1 MTHPRHGRWS
11 RHMARACIGGVLLM
25 GPTLPRAH
33 ADPAMQSV
41 WCSITEANSRRLFI
55 SDPAHLPATSRMT
68 VFAYS
73 GRFARTVN
81 MRYGLHYVV
90 VGHYCQ
96 AFPTPRRAAIAH
108 ADMIAHLADQN
119 FQIVSVGIF

>member
-1 MTHPRHGRWS
+1 MG
-11 RHMARACIGGVLLM
+11 AGLLM
-25 GPTLPRAH
+25 GAVPPRAH
-33 ADPAMQSV
+33 AAPATQSV

-55 SDPAHLPATSRMT
+55 SDPSHLPTTSRMT
-68 VFAYS
+68 VFSYS

-81 MRYGLHYVV
+81 MRYGLHYVL
-90 VGHYCQ
+90 VGNYCL

-119 FQIVSVGIF
+119 FQIVTVGIF

>member
-1 MTHPRHGRWS
+1 MNPHHRGGWARN
-11 RHMARACIGGVLLM
+11 MARACIGGGVLM
-25 GPTLPRAH
+25 GFALPRAH
-33 ADPAMQSV
+33 ADPATQSV

-55 SDPAHLPATSRMT
+55 SDPAHLPTTSRMT
-68 VFAYS
+68 VFSYS

-81 MRYGLHYVV
+81 MRYGLHYVL
-90 VGHYCQ
+90 VGNYCL

-119 FQIVSVGIF
+119 FQIVTVGIF